1 MYSARDWQVREMRIV
16 FINSS
21 LRPDAKRRQLPVGLA
36 YIMTAV
42 KRAGFE
48 FDLIDM
54 DINNLS
60 MQDLEDMLGKT
71 MYDVYAFGCIVTGF
85 RFVRQIAEIVKTV
98 NPVSTVIAG
107 NSVATSVPDI
117 LLQNTKV
124 DIAVMGEGDVTI
136 VELLKAIENGKN
148 IEEVQGIAFNRNGKI
163 VYTLKRSVMPK
174 LDDIGFPDW
183 ELFDLDK
190 YYEYSTANV
199 NVFSR
204 DNVISFP
211 LNSARGC
218 PYRCTFCYHV
228 FKGEKYRKYS
238 AGKIVEEINRL
249 HNKYNCDFISFWDE
263 LTFPSIKSV
272 ELLVDKLNG
281 LDFQF
286 SWDAPVRGDLLK
298 MEHVGLIRELK
309 NVGCDNL
316 AFSLESAS
324 PEILIAMNKKLHVS
338 QFVEQAKALWEGGV
352 TPLTSIVFGYPQE
365 TPETIK
371 RTLDVCEECNIYPS
385 VGFLLPL
392 PGTPIYEWAKDKGHI
407 NDEIEYLSRI
417 GDRQDFHINLTSMSD
432 DEFVDLVTNGLQELA
447 RKLGLQLESVYKT
460 GTYKAPEKR

>member
-1 MYSARDWQVREMRIV
+1 
-16 FINSS
+16 
-21 LRPDAKRRQLPVGLA
+21 
-36 YIMTAV
+36 
-42 KRAGFE
+42 
-48 FDLIDM
+48 
-54 DINNLS
+54 
-60 MQDLEDMLGKT
+60 
-71 MYDVYAFGCIVTGF
+71 
-85 RFVRQIAEIVKTV
+85 
-98 NPVSTVIAG
+98 
-107 NSVATSVPDI
+107 
-117 LLQNTKV
+117 
-124 DIAVMGEGDVTI
+124 
-136 VELLKAIENGKN
+136 
-148 IEEVQGIAFNRNGKI
+148 
-163 VYTLKRSVMPK
+163 
-174 LDDIGFPDW
+174 
-183 ELFDLDK
+183 
-190 YYEYSTANV
+190 
-199 NVFSR
+199 
-204 DNVISFP
+204 
-211 LNSARGC
+211 
-218 PYRCTFCYHV
+218 
-228 FKGEKYRKYS
+228 
-238 AGKIVEEINRL
+238 
-249 HNKYNCDFISFWDE
+249 
-263 LTFPSIKSV
+263 
-272 ELLVDKLNG
+272 
-281 LDFQF
+281 
-286 SWDAPVRGDLLK
+286 LLK

-324 PEILIAMNKKLHVS
+324 PEILIAMNKKLRVS

>member
-1 MYSARDWQVREMRIV
+1 MKIV
-16 FINSS
+16 FINPS

-42 KRAGFE
+42 KKAGFD

-60 MQDLEDMLGKT
+60 MQDLENMLSRSI
-71 MYDVYAFGCIVTGF
+71 YDVYAFGCIVTGF
-85 RFVRQIAEIVKTV
+85 KLVRQISEIVKKI
-98 NPVSTVIAG
+98 NPISIVIAG
-107 NSVATSVPDI
+107 NSVATSIPAI
-117 LLQNTKV
+117 LLQNTNV
-124 DIAVMGEGDVTI
+124 DIAVMGEGDITI
-136 VELLKAIENGKN
+136 VELLRAIKNKMNIENVK
-148 IEEVQGIAFNRNGKI
+148 GIAFKKNGTT
-163 VYTLKRSVMPK
+163 VYTPKRSIIPK

-183 ELFDLDK
+183 ELFELDK

-199 NVFSR
+199 NVFSK

-238 AGKIVEEINRL
+238 AEVIVEEIKRL
-249 HNKYNCDFISFWDE
+249 HYKYKCDFISFWDE
-263 LTFPSIKSV
+263 LTFPNIKSV
-272 ELLVDKLNG
+272 KSLVNELSG
-281 LDFQF
+281 LDFQV

-298 MEHVGLIRELK
+298 MEHVGLIRELRG
-309 NVGCDNL
+309 VGCDNL

-324 PEILIAMNKKLHVS
+324 PEILIAMNKKLSVS
-338 QFVEQAKALWEGGV
+338 QFIEQAKALWEGGV

-371 RTLDVCEECNIYPS
+371 HTLDVCEECNIYPS

-392 PGTPIYEWAKDKGHI
+392 PGTAIYEWAKNNGHI
-407 NDEIEYLSRI
+407 KDELEYLSRI
-417 GDRQDFHINLTSMSD
+417 GDRQDFHINLTSMPD
-432 DEFVDLVTNGLQELA
+432 EEFVNTVTNGLQELA